1 MEKYKRSLGFCGL
14 SDLLKVKGS
23 FFNLGQ
29 VTRSDFDK
37 VDTSTFLEWLNLPLL
52 PYSKF

>member
-1 MEKYKRSLGFCGL
+1 MAKYKRNLGFCGL

-23 FFNLGQ
+23 FLNLSQ
-29 VTRSDFDK
+29 VTRGNFDI

-52 PYSKF
+52 LYSKF